1 MQIIV
6 AGLSMSMLPDF
17 EGLAM
22 FAKVAE
28 ERSFAAAARA
38 MDVSVA
44 TVSRA
49 VTRLEER
56 LGGRLF
62 NRTSRRLA
70 LTDFGHR
77 LAERAS
83 RIYSEAEEAEDFA
96 RETSSKP
103 RGLVKLAAPLSFGA
117 RWVAPMLPEFLRQ
130 YPDIAIDLHL
140 TDAHTD
146 LIGDGFDAALRIAV
160 MEDSSL
166 VARLIAPVSRFVVA
180 APAYIAQYGRPQH
193 PNDLGAHRCLS
204 YANRAKRDVWR
215 FTHRKTGKECP
226 IMPTGPLRGT
236 SVEALLPTVLEGL
249 AITELPEFIATQ
261 YFSAKALEPIL
272 IDWRLPE
279 GGLYFVTPT
288 ARSRPAKVSALADF
302 LIAKLTDAPW
312 SAEAVMGWKPL
323 QRRKKQSLLQASAR
337 DGDVTAS
344 PAALAPSSPRGFRLK

>member
-1 MQIIV
+1 MKVIV
-6 AGLSMSMLPDF
+6 AGLSMSKLPDF

-28 ERSFAAAARA
+28 ERSFASAARTVG
-38 MDVSVA
+38 VSVA

-70 LTDFGHR
+70 LTDYGHT

-83 RIYSEAEEAEDFA
+83 KIFADAEEAEDFA
-96 RETSSKP
+96 REASSRP
-103 RGLVKLAAPLSFGA
+103 RGLVKLASPLSFGA
-117 RWVAPMLPEFLRQ
+117 RWVAPLLPQFFRR
-130 YPDIAIDLHL
+130 YPDIAVDLHL

-146 LIGDGFDAALRIAV
+146 LIGEGFDAALRIAV

-166 VARLIAPVSRFVVA
+166 VARLIAPVRRFVVA
-180 APAYIAQYGRPQH
+180 SPTYLSRYGRPQH
-193 PNDLGAHRCLS
+193 PHDLGAHQCLT
-204 YANRAKRDVWR
+204 YTNKTKRDVWR
-215 FTHRKTGKECP
+215 FTHKNGEECP
-226 IMPTGPLRGT
+226 VTPTGPLRGT

-261 YFSAKALEPIL
+261 YFPAKALEPIL
-272 IDWRLPE
+272 TDWRLPA

-288 ARSRPAKVSALADF
+288 ARARPAKVSALADF
-302 LIAKLTDAPW
+302 LIAKLTSGPW
-312 SAEAVMGWKPL
+312 
-323 QRRKKQSLLQASAR
+323 
-337 DGDVTAS
+337 
-344 PAALAPSSPRGFRLK
+344 

>member
-1 MQIIV
+1 
-6 AGLSMSMLPDF
+6 MSKLPDF

-28 ERSFAAAARA
+28 ERSFAAAAQA
-38 MDVSVA
+38 MGVSVA

-70 LTDFGHR
+70 LTDYGR
-77 LAERAS
+77 TLAERAS
-83 RIYSEAEEAEDFA
+83 KIYADAEEVEDVA
-96 RETSSKP
+96 RKASSRP

-117 RWVAPMLPEFLRQ
+117 RWVAPMLPEFFRRF
-130 YPDIAIDLHL
+130 PDITVELHL
-140 TDAHTD
+140 TDAQTD

-166 VARLIAPVSRFVVA
+166 VARLIVPVRRFVVA
-180 APAYIAQYGRPQH
+180 SPSYIARYGRPQH
-193 PNDLGAHRCLS
+193 PRDLHAHQCLS
-204 YANRAKRDVWR
+204 YANRAKHDVWR
-215 FTHRKTGKECP
+215 FTHLKTGEECSITP
-226 IMPTGPLRGT
+226 KGQLRGT

-249 AITELPEFIATQ
+249 AITELPEFIAAQ
-261 YFSAKALEPIL
+261 YFPEKQLEPIL
-272 IDWRLPE
+272 VDWSLPE

-302 LIAKLTDAPW
+302 VITELTNARW
-312 SAEAVMGWKPL
+312 SAEAVMGWKSPAP
-323 QRRKKQSLLQASAR
+323 RRKR
-337 DGDVTAS
+337 V
-344 PAALAPSSPRGFRLK
+344 

>member
-1 MQIIV
+1 MKAIV
-6 AGLSMSMLPDF
+6 AGLSMSRLPDF

-28 ERSFAAAARA
+28 ECSFAAAARA
-38 MDVSVA
+38 MGVSVA

-70 LTDFGHR
+70 LTDYGRR

-83 RIYSEAEEAEDFA
+83 RVYAQAQEAEDFA

-117 RWVAPMLPEFLRQ
+117 RWVAPILPAFFQQ
-130 YPDIAIDLHL
+130 YPDVAIDLHL
-140 TDAHTD
+140 TDAQTD

-166 VARLIAPVSRFVVA
+166 VARLIAPVRRFLVA
-180 APAYIAQYGRPQH
+180 SPSYIARYGRPQH
-193 PNDLGAHRCLS
+193 PRDLDAHRCLS
-204 YANRAKRDVWR
+204 YTHRATRDVWR
-215 FTHRKTGKECP
+215 FTHRRSGEECS
-226 IMPTGPLRGT
+226 ISPTGPLRGT
-236 SVEALLPTVLEGL
+236 SVEALLPTVLDGL
-249 AITELPEFIATQ
+249 AITELPEFIATH
-261 YFSAKALEPIL
+261 YFRDKQLEPL
-272 IDWRLPE
+272 LADWRMPE

-288 ARSRPAKVSALADF
+288 ARARPAKVAALADF
-302 LIAKLTDAPW
+302 LIARLTDAPW
-312 SAEAVMGWKPL
+312 SAEVVMGWKPPT
-323 QRRKKQSLLQASAR
+323 RRKKQS
-337 DGDVTAS
+337 
-344 PAALAPSSPRGFRLK
+344 